1 MRPTIRRLLLF
12 LMARIATIANLMRK
26 AFTSCV
32 VLLLCAGLFAPA
44 AVANLHLA
52 MMSSHQG
59 CARATVGQPQ
69 HHHCSGMPME
79 TEAGSSAQIS
89 TSSHDCCQDCCLG
102 LAFSNGA
109 KARPATQ
116 VSWILAANS
125 KPLSGETETVVPR
138 IADLGERA
146 SRAPP
151 ALSVL

>member
-1 MRPTIRRLLLF
+1 
-12 LMARIATIANLMRK
+12 MRK

-89 TSSHDCCQDCCLG
+89 TSSHDCCQDCG
-102 LAFSNGA
+102 V
-109 KARPATQ
+109 KARPAAQ
-116 VSWILAANS
+116 VSWILAASS
-125 KPLSGETETVVPR
+125 KPLSHETKTFVPR
-138 IADLGERA
+138 NADLGELA

>member
-1 MRPTIRRLLLF
+1 
-12 LMARIATIANLMRK
+12 MRK

-32 VLLLCAGLFAPA
+32 VLFLCAGLFAPA

-59 CARATVGQPQ
+59 CARTTAGQPQ
-69 HHHCSGMPME
+69 HQHCGGMAME
-79 TEAGSSAQIS
+79 PEAGSSVQIS
-89 TSSHDCCQDCCLG
+89 SSSHDCCQDCCLG
-102 LAFSNGA
+102 LAFSNGV
-109 KARPATQ
+109 KARPAAQ

-125 KPLSGETETVVPR
+125 KPLSHETQTVVPR
-138 IADLGERA
+138 NADLGDLA